1 MLVLCRQEAAS
12 PPATAA
18 LFGLGLIG
26 GQVAEALCAGGYARA
41 ACLPF
46 AWGAAPERPRELAD
60 IMALL
65 EASPGRL
72 DVVWSAGAG
81 GFGMSQAAADREL
94 ADFSDVLGLAR
105 TLAGRRTPGTVRF
118 HLLSS
123 AGGLFEGQR
132 DVTPHTPPAPKRT
145 YGVLKLRQ
153 EELLARAGE
162 LVRIVYR
169 PSSVYGL
176 AGPGRRMGL
185 IPTLMANGARY
196 RVSTIFGTPDTLRD
210 YVHVADVARYV
221 ARQVGDDQ
229 GTSRTLILA
238 TARPTSLSE
247 VLAAV
252 ERTLNRK
259 IFITYRD
266 DRSRNTAHITFSRKA
281 CPPGWRPEG
290 IEIGVRTMWSTFR
303 H

>member
-123 AGGLFEGQR
+123 AGGLFEGPR
-132 DVTPHTPPAPKRT
+132 DATPHTPPAPKRT
-145 YGVLKLRQ
+145 YGVLNLRQ
-153 EELLARAGE
+153 DDPPPRARE
-162 LVRIVYR
+162 
-169 PSSVYGL
+169 
-176 AGPGRRMGL
+176 GPGTPGRPWPRR
-185 IPTLMANGARY
+185 R
-196 RVSTIFGTPDTLRD
+196 RCTPPR
-210 YVHVADVARYV
+210 
-221 ARQVGDDQ
+221 
-229 GTSRTLILA
+229 
-238 TARPTSLSE
+238 RPTRHKNPSPRRPLRTAYTTVSCQASLS
-247 VLAAV
+247 
-252 ERTLNRK
+252 
-259 IFITYRD
+259 
-266 DRSRNTAHITFSRKA
+266 
-281 CPPGWRPEG
+281 
-290 IEIGVRTMWSTFR
+290 
-303 H
+303 